1 MRPPPWPPKR
11 PSRRTPP
18 TRPPPRKPL
27 PRLPPRPPT
36 PHPRPADAAAAAVA
50 DAAAEAAEAAAQA
63 ARDAAAAVEAGT
75 ADAAGGRPGRH
86 RRGRRSE
93 PLRLPLRHGEASAA
107 AGAAAA
113 TAQETAEA
121 AAAAAT
127 AAEDAAQAAREAVA
141 AVAAVAVLG
150 ETEDFSVPWP
160 LDEIDLDAS
169 IVGVVPSDSGGLDQ
183 MRLGSKGNQYSHGA
197 AFSAVMEWEPASAAA
212 IPHLAAPEWVDPTSI
227 VASVVPAP
235 FHDGSILT
243 AHDMVFSYDRMG
255 GKAAY
260 HQGGE
265 TTDHPGG
272 WSPSNVG
279 RSAQDWVRNEAVD
292 DRTWSFELP
301 GPDAGFFVV
310 NLAGTGEVVIMSQA
324 DTEARGDLAMD
335 TQPMGTGPL
344 RFVSH
349 EDDTDFVFERFEE
362 HFLPVDHPVVVSRY
376 AHHKHQ
382 RIVVRPEI
390 QSQLAGL
397 EAGEIDVVPGL
408 GPNNVEPYLDDPD
421 FTVQF
426 QPAVSAT
433 VQVIYPNLYPQTMPD
448 GSPNPFL
455 DFRVRRAANHAIN
468 RQSIIDNL
476 LLGQGH
482 YPLFTF
488 SGVYGYPT
496 PEQRAEVEYGYDPE
510 LGRQLMAEAGYADG
524 FDVPLYWTTDFGG
537 AFMQDITLAVA
548 QDLAAVGIRTHDE
561 PALVNDYF
569 SDAYVI
575 GGPNRPVGLYWMW
588 ANIVRDIGS
597 MWDCCVG
604 SESFFTKLGGEGV
617 QDPALHEL
625 YLAQRAELDPERR
638 SEMIAELML
647 EHARQAWFV
656 FIAEAPSTLLTRADV
671 NWPKGGRTGFMWGG
685 TAFAIQRRKA

>member
-1 MRPPPWPPKR
+1 
-11 PSRRTPP
+11 
-18 TRPPPRKPL
+18 
-27 PRLPPRPPT
+27 
-36 PHPRPADAAAAAVA
+36 A
-50 DAAAEAAEAAAQA
+50 AAAEAAQA
-63 ARDAAAAVEAGT
+63 
-75 ADAAGGRPGRH
+75 
-86 RRGRRSE
+86 
-93 PLRLPLRHGEASAA
+93 ASAA
-107 AGAAAA
+107 A
-113 TAQETAEA
+113 AEA
-121 AAAAAT
+121 AGL
-127 AAEDAAQAAREAVA
+127 AEEAVA
-141 AVAAVAVLG
+141 AVTGVLG

-160 LDEIDLDAS
+160 LDEIDLDAT

-212 IPHLAAPEWVDPTSI
+212 IPHLAAPEWVDPTSV

-272 WSPSNVG
+272 WSPSNIG
-279 RSAQDWVRNEAVD
+279 RSAADWIRNEAVD

-310 NLAGTGEVVIMSQA
+310 NLATTGEVVIMSQA

-397 EAGEIDVVPGL
+397 EAGEIDVVPDL
-408 GPNNVEPYLDDPD
+408 GPTNVVPYLDDPD
-421 FTVQF
+421 FTVQY
-426 QPAVSAT
+426 QPGINGASI
-433 VQVIYPNLYPQTMPD
+433 QVLYPNLYPETMPD

-455 DFRVRRAANHAIN
+455 DFRVRQAANHAIN
-468 RQSIIDNL
+468 RQALIDNL

-482 YPLFTF
+482 YSLFTF
-488 SGVYGYPT
+488 SGVYGFPT
-496 PEQRAEVEYGYDPE
+496 AEQRQAVQYDYDPE
-510 LGRQLMAEAGYADG
+510 LARQLMAEAGYADG
-524 FDVPLYWTTDFGG
+524 FEVPLYYTTDWGG
-537 AFMQDITLAVA
+537 AFMSDMALAVA
-548 QDLAAVGIRTHDE
+548 QDLAAVGIRTQPE
-561 PALVNDYF
+561 VALVSDYF
-569 SDAYVI
+569 SDAYVV

-588 ANIVRDIGS
+588 ANVVRDIGS

-604 SESFFTKLGGEGV
+604 PESFFTKLGGDGV
-617 QDPALHEL
+617 MDPALHEL
-625 YLAQRAELDPERR
+625 YIAQRTELDPERR
-638 SEMIAELML
+638 NEMIAELML
-647 EHARQAWFV
+647 EHARQAWLV
-656 FIAEAPSTLLTRADV
+656 FIAEAPSTVLTQADV

-685 TAFAIQRRKA
+685 TAFAIQRRKAT